1 MKNVRKVKEDLYFIG
16 VNDRRIEL
24 FENIYPVENGVSY
37 NSYVLLDEKNVLFDT
52 VDKTAGEDF
61 IENLTAVLDGKNLDY
76 IVVNHME
83 PDHCAMLS
91 EVVYRYPEAKVVCN
105 QKTVNMIKQ
114 FFDFDID
121 SRALIVKE
129 NDTLNTGKHTLAF
142 VMAPMVHWPEA
153 MVTYDVTDKILFSAD
168 AFGTFGAIDG
178 NLYTDEVNYENG
190 WIDENRRYFTNIV
203 GKYGPQVQALLKKAA
218 TLDIELICP
227 LHGHL
232 WRDKDDIGMILDKYN
247 HWSTY
252 EAEENSVMVVYAS
265 VYGNTAKA
273 ANALADK
280 IADKGV
286 KNVKVYDASKT
297 DPSYILSDA
306 FKYKTIVFAS
316 VTYNNEIFPKMET
329 LLHEIAA
336 HNLQN
341 RNVAFIENGT
351 WGPMATKKM
360 KAIVEKLKNINYID
374 GDITIKSALS
384 DENVQQL
391 DVLAENI
398 VNEINK

>member
-1 MKNVRKVKEDLYFIG
+1 MENIRKINEDLYFVG

-24 FENIYPVENGVSY
+24 FENIYPVPNGVSY

-52 VDKTAGEDF
+52 VDKNAGEEF
-61 IENLTAVLDGKNLDY
+61 IENIKSVLKGKKLDY

-83 PDHCAMLS
+83 PDHCAMLN
-91 EVVYRYPEAKVVCN
+91 EIVYRYPEAKIVCN
-105 QKTVNMIKQ
+105 QKTVVMIKQ

-121 SRALIVKE
+121 KKAIIVKE

-153 MVTYDVTDKILFSAD
+153 MVTYDTKDKILFSAD

-178 NLYTDEVNYENG
+178 NLYTDEVNYQNG

-203 GKYGPQVQALLKKAA
+203 GKYGPQVQALLKKAS

-227 LHGHL
+227 LHGHI
-232 WRDKDDIGMILDKYN
+232 WRDKNDIGMILEKYN
-247 HWSTY
+247 SWSTY
-252 EAEENSVMVVYAS
+252 SHEENSVLIAYAS
-265 VYGNTAKA
+265 IYGNTEAA
-273 ANALADK
+273 ANMLAAK
-280 IADKGV
+280 IAQKGI
-286 KNVKVYDASKT
+286 KNIKVFDVSKT
-297 DPSYILSDA
+297 DPSYIISDA
-306 FKYKTIVFAS
+306 FKYSTLVFAS

-329 LLHEIAA
+329 LLHELAA

-341 RNVAFIENGT
+341 RNIAFIENGT

-360 KAIVEKLKNINYID
+360 KAILEKLKNINFLEEEV
-374 GDITIKSALS
+374 TIKSSLKEDS
-384 DENVQQL
+384 KEKLNL
-391 DVLAENI
+391 LAENI
-398 VNEINK
+398 VKSIQK